1 MRLKITIQKQRISNW
16 NKEQIEKQRDKQQPQ
31 LQLLQLQKKR
41 ERTFPK

>member
-1 MRLKITIQKQRISNW
+1 MIRKQSISNW
-16 NKEQIEKQRDKQQPQ
+16 NKEPTEKQRDKQQPQ